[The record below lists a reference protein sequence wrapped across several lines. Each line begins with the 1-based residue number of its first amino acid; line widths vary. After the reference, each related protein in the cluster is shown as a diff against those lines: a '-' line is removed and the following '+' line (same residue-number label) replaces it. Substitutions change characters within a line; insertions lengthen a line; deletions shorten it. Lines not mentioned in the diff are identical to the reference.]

1 MKTLAALTFMLGIFV
16 TPVYAQ
22 AQQKGTVSFN
32 GNVFDAPQQQGAG
45 PTQEMAPKART
56 SHHVTHHVKRHM
68 SHKNSAS

>member
-22 AQQKGTVSFN
+22 AQQKGGVTFN
-32 GNVFDAPQQQGAG
+32 GNVFDAPDAQGAG
-45 PTQEMAPKART
+45 PAQTAPART
-56 SHHVTHHVKRHM
+56 KTTTHHVKRHHM